1 MSTAGNRKNTIAAC
15 ALLAVLILSKVLL
28 RPFGG
33 LDELWVYNLS
43 RGIVMGYVP
52 YKDFT
57 MAMMPLF
64 NILFAL
70 PLYIVKNLFVYRIC
84 SALMLFELVFVY
96 YRIASKITGHLWGLL
111 ASLFL
116 VVFMDFAT
124 YNGLMVLLVFIIFL
138 LFGRLNTRNAVIT
151 GVLSGLTVL
160 CRQTSGVFLLIAVLI
175 LMCTDKT
182 IRKYI
187 IPFLAGWG
195 TVMVIFAAYLFATG
209 SFSAFWDCCFFALVG
224 SGEKNSGFFPDGIVV
239 DLLTVIGVISS
250 VYLVKKNSDKNDV
263 LHLVFGIILISIGI
277 PTVDMMHMY
286 YAMAWFMIP
295 LFKLMK
301 DSVSESPLKIIIAMM
316 SAVILFL
323 NVYDLPKTTLDNR
336 YKEFFL
342 IPVDSSDLDYYEHL
356 VAVNDKY
363 ESKGYRIVMLSSGR
377 CIFSMM
383 TDSFDPVYDLFLV
396 GNKGTRTAL
405 SFIEEEMN
413 NGQVMFVI
421 NGNYEKENWENPSG
435 ILSYIQDNCDP
446 VEVYGEFIWYVPRV
460 SSSAEA

>member
-209 SFSAFWDCCFFALVG
+209 SFSAFWDCCFFALIG

-286 YAMAWFMIP
+286 YAMAWFTIP

-301 DSVSESPLKIIIAMM
+301 YSVSESPLKIVIAMM

-323 NVYDLPKTTLDNR
+323 NVYDLP
-336 YKEFFL
+336 
-342 IPVDSSDLDYYEHL
+342 
-356 VAVNDKY
+356 
-363 ESKGYRIVMLSSGR
+363 
-377 CIFSMM
+377 
-383 TDSFDPVYDLFLV
+383 
-396 GNKGTRTAL
+396 
-405 SFIEEEMN
+405 
-413 NGQVMFVI
+413 
-421 NGNYEKENWENPSG
+421 
-435 ILSYIQDNCDP
+435 
-446 VEVYGEFIWYVPRV
+446 
-460 SSSAEA
+460 